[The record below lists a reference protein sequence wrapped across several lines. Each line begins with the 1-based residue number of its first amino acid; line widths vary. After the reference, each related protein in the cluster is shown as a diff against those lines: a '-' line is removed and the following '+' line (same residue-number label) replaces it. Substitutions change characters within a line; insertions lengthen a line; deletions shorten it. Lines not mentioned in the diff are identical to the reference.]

1 MGTLIAVVLAVA
13 GSYIL
18 WARYSTTLKT
28 RILHVL
34 MRTLP
39 EPVLNLLQP
48 PQPDAAPVPA
58 PQQQPLLEPAQ

>member
-1 MGTLIAVVLAVA
+1 MLAA
-13 GSYIL
+13 LLFIL
-18 WARYSTTLKT
+18 SV
-28 RILHVL
+28 ILHVL

-48 PQPDAAPVPA
+48 QQPDAAPVPA

>member
-1 MGTLIAVVLAVA
+1 MGTLIAVILAVA

-48 PQPDAAPVPA
+48 QQPDAAPVPA
-58 PQQQPLLEPAQ
+58 PQQQPLLAPAQ